1 MTSASAAKAKAIA
14 DGLDRLAAAYNESLT
29 PIRLEVYA
37 MALADLTPDELS
49 AGFNRAIRELKFWPR
64 PAELRE
70 LATGRAAATADNLL
84 TDKAWMWVHDCITMF
99 RLPAQNRYEVQGR
112 VRHGMNLNAALRG
125 KQGDS
130 VLDLA
135 TSAPFY
141 EVTVWPEPEIPDL
154 VKQTL
159 IAMGGSEK
167 MGLTRIQDAMRGW
180 DSGGEAS
187 LGSKDAAFV
196 RKDFDEHCSRAI
208 AACRQPMAATINPAR
223 QLTGEVAPA
232 LPPLAVR
239 RVAVRLERGDFEYKA
254 ARLTLAEATALH
266 EAGTLPQH
274 LYDDAVHYWRRV
286 AEEQERLSTPV
297 EYNAV
302 CLGLYEPAYEVGAP
316 AGASHDEQVK
326 AMLDEAA
333 RLRPGW
339 VPIACFRIERGDGSA
354 VVYPNLVM
362 AIGDMKL
369 NKGQVVRFLA
379 KPRDLY
385 FSDRPF
391 HCFDINA
398 AQITAKKEK

>member
-1 MTSASAAKAKAIA
+1 
-14 DGLDRLAAAYNESLT
+14 
-29 PIRLEVYA
+29 

-84 TDKAWMWVHDCITMF
+84 TDKAWMWVHGYITMF
-99 RLPAQNRYEVQGR
+99 GLPAQNRYEIQGR
-112 VRHGMNLNAALRG
+112 VRHGMNLDAALRG
-125 KQGDS
+125 KQGDMA
-130 VLDLA
+130 LDLA
-135 TSAPFY
+135 TSAQFY
-141 EVTVWPEPEIPDL
+141 EVAVWPVPEIPDL

-208 AACRQPMAATINPAR
+208 AAGRQPMAATINPAR

-239 RVAVRLERGDFEYKA
+239 GVAVRLERGDFEYKA
-254 ARLTLAEATALH
+254 ARPTLPEATALH

-286 AEEQERLSTPV
+286 AEEQERLSTPA

-302 CLGLYEPAYEVGAP
+302 CLGLYEPAYSRTLVAR
-316 AGASHDEQVK
+316 
-326 AMLDEAA
+326 EADSNA
-333 RLRPGW
+333 FPLSVPQLRPGW
-339 VPIACFRIERGDGSA
+339 VPMACFRIERGDGSA

-398 AQITAKKEK
+398 AQITARKEK